1 MKGLWERRDVMGI
14 VVLIAIA
21 MVVCITFAAIAMSL
35 ENDAKLAQPI
45 DQMQELLTD

>member
-1 MKGLWERRDVMGI
+1 MGI